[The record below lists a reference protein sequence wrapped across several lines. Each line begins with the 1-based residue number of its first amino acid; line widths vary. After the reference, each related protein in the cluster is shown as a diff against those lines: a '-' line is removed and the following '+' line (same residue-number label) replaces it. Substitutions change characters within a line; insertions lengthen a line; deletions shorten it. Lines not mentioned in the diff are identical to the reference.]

1 MKGCIFMRKKE
12 NVFHFHY
19 KDDSREIELITSS
32 KDTGKACKLLK
43 KVVPTACLS
52 RKRKVVE
59 AIPFIASLLNIIDLI
74 ARFFSKIIGLFM
86 HIYFQEKTWISKY
99 PNYSVFQI

>member
-1 MKGCIFMRKKE
+1 MRKKE
-12 NVFHFHY
+12 NAFHFHY

-74 ARFFSKIIGLFM
+74 ARFFSKITACSCIFIFRRKHGFQS
-86 HIYFQEKTWISKY
+86 IQTIQYFRFE
-99 PNYSVFQI
+99 